1 MVAVFP
7 AADPVEEAAEAGKIH
22 AFASENLLHKGGMRM
37 DLWVAGIALL
47 IIATGILVLILCRE
61 KIHKGLRIAVVCV
74 LGVLFAA
81 VLGYIALT
89 FLFLNSLDS
98 PTLDKS
104 TASGKVLSE
113 KQATVEE
120 HKTPV
125 PVPSDCDLP
134 VSEVPEF
141 LPDVLSVRNLQYEQ
155 TPVFSTINETAAY
168 AL

>member
-1 MVAVFP
+1 MAVAAFP
-7 AADPVEEAAEAGKIH
+7 AADPVEAVAEAGKIH
-22 AFASENLLHKGGMRM
+22 AFASANLLHKGGMRIE
-37 DLWVAGIALL
+37 LWVAGIALL

-98 PTLDKS
+98 PPLDKS
-104 TASGKVLSE
+104 TASVKVLSE
-113 KQATVEE
+113 KQAIIGE

-125 PVPSDCDLP
+125 PVPLDY
-134 VSEVPEF
+134 EVF
-141 LPDVLSVRNLQYEQ
+141 K
-155 TPVFSTINETAAY
+155 THK
-168 AL
+168 

>member
-1 MVAVFP
+1 MMVFSI
-7 AADPVEEAAEAGKIH
+7 G
-22 AFASENLLHKGGMRM
+22 
-37 DLWVAGIALL
+37 
-47 IIATGILVLILCRE
+47 VLILCRE

-98 PTLDKS
+98 PPLDVS

-113 KQATVEE
+113 KQAIIGE

-125 PVPSDCDLP
+125 PVPLDYDLP
-134 VSEVPEF
+134 VSEAPEF
-141 LPDVLSVRNLQYEQ
+141 LPDVLS
-155 TPVFSTINETAAY
+155 
-168 AL
+168 

>member
-1 MVAVFP
+1 MVAVFL
-7 AADPVEEAAEAGKIH
+7 AAGPVEAAAEAGKIH

-37 DLWVAGIALL
+37 ELWVAGIALL

-89 FLFLNSLDS
+89 FLFLDSLDS
-98 PTLDKS
+98 PPLDES
-104 TASGKVLSE
+104 TVSGKVLSE
-113 KQATVEE
+113 KQAIIGE

-125 PVPSDCDLP
+125 PVPLDY
-134 VSEVPEF
+134 EV
-141 LPDVLSVRNLQYEQ
+141 LKH
-155 TPVFSTINETAAY
+155 INE
-168 AL
+168 LCP

>member
-1 MVAVFP
+1 MDPAVAVAVFP
-7 AADPVEEAAEAGKIH
+7 AADPVEAAAEAGKIH
-22 AFASENLLHKGGMRM
+22 AFASANLLHKGGMRM
-37 DLWVAGIALL
+37 ELWAAGIALL
-47 IIATGILVLILCRE
+47 IIVAGILVLILCRE
-61 KIHKGLRIAVVCV
+61 KIHKGLRIAGVCV

-89 FLFLNSLDS
+89 FLFLDSLDS
-98 PTLDKS
+98 PPLDES

-125 PVPSDCDLP
+125 PVPSDYDLP

-141 LPDVLSVRNLQYEQ
+141 LPDVLSVRNLQHG
-155 TPVFSTINETAAY
+155 
-168 AL
+168 

>member
-1 MVAVFP
+1 M
-7 AADPVEEAAEAGKIH
+7 E
-22 AFASENLLHKGGMRM
+22 
-37 DLWVAGIALL
+37 LWAAGIALL
-47 IIATGILVLILCRE
+47 IIVAGILVLILCRE
-61 KIHKGLRIAVVCV
+61 KIHKGLRIAGVCV

-89 FLFLNSLDS
+89 FLFLDSLDS
-98 PTLDKS
+98 PPLDES

-125 PVPSDCDLP
+125 PVPSDYDLP

-141 LPDVLSVRNLQYEQ
+141 LPDVLSVRNLQHG
-155 TPVFSTINETAAY
+155 
-168 AL
+168 

>member
-1 MVAVFP
+1 M
-7 AADPVEEAAEAGKIH
+7 E
-22 AFASENLLHKGGMRM
+22 
-37 DLWVAGIALL
+37 LWVAGIALL

-74 LGVLFAA
+74 LGVLFVA

-98 PTLDKS
+98 PPLDVS

-113 KQATVEE
+113 KQAIIGE

-125 PVPSDCDLP
+125 PVPLDY
-134 VSEVPEF
+134 EVF
-141 LPDVLSVRNLQYEQ
+141 KA
-155 TPVFSTINETAAY
+155 TPQNTQKERPCGKIPPGRAYIRHSISAA
-168 AL
+168 ATLI